1 MNLTP
6 AQKEI
11 FREIREKATK
21 NYVTPTISQLAWMTG
36 YSESCVGRTLAE
48 LRENGLLI
56 CEYKQGGAI
65 KIMGAMTR
73 RGRRWTKESVPRGR
87 HKSSAVAAF
96 GGGPIAK
103 MRDRDKAE
111 KQIAE
116 IFDGRKFENMKFKQY
131 NSGGRFA

>member
-6 AQKEI
+6 AQKDI
-11 FREIREKATK
+11 FRVIREKATK
-21 NYVTPTISQLAWMTG
+21 NYVTPTVREISWRTG
-36 YSESCVGRTLAE
+36 YSESCVQATFAE
-48 LRENGLLI
+48 LRGNDLLI
-56 CEYKQGGAI
+56 CERNPGGSI

-73 RGRRWTKESVPRGR
+73 RGWRWTKEAVPKGAR
-87 HKSSAVAAF
+87 KLSAASAY

-111 KQIAE
+111 EQIAE

-131 NSGGRFA
+131 R

>member
-1 MNLTP
+1 MNLAP

-11 FREIREKATK
+11 FRVIREKATK
-21 NYVTPTISQLAWMTG
+21 NYVTPTVREISWRTG
-36 YSESCVGRTLAE
+36 YSESYVQTTLAE
-48 LRENGLLI
+48 LRGNDLLI

-73 RGRRWTKESVPRGR
+73 AGWRWTKESVPKGR

-103 MRDRDKAE
+103 MRNRDNAE

-131 NSGGRFA
+131 R